1 MELETLVTES
11 ECCSHMDRFG
21 ICLQVGKQS
30 FQKCLRERFQ
40 TKQTPLVEY
49 AHDCMRL
56 RNHPELCKRTFQQL
70 ESLQNSETTL
80 LNHVESETSK
90 TADSQI
96 MFQGTHTKVFNS
108 IPFLLTI
115 FVYAKIWIAPLMAL
129 CMPFVLCI
137 MPYIIMITVME
148 IPIPWDTYITMM
160 KQMVFGIQ
168 SGEPWKFK
176 QIMQV
181 LWTGSSLLQ
190 GMIQPF
196 VTAYHTYHLDQ
207 SVCKRG
213 YALIELVQTGNQ
225 VLRMVQS
232 IGCFQGPL
240 TQFPEVPSDP
250 RQAAAWIQD
259 EPLGMKLIWDLL
271 GKLSVFVSISHE
283 PLWTPVSWTQSET
296 CTFTDVYD
304 LAIPREKAVKSTVTI
319 QTHNLLTGPNR
330 GGKSSNL
337 RAILQQLL
345 LGQTFGMTFGTR
357 GSWKPFG
364 CILTRLK
371 SRDHAGKESLFEM
384 EVRVASS
391 MIRFMKRHR
400 SVRTLILI
408 DELFH
413 STNPPD
419 AEISAKLFLRQ
430 LWELPN
436 CTSLVST
443 HIFSLCDTIQNSKD
457 QNSKDQN
464 SKDQQPSRIQLLC
477 CPAVETE
484 SGIQYSYK
492 IQPGICTVSSVKEV
506 LREAGLCA

>member
-1 MELETLVTES
+1 
-11 ECCSHMDRFG
+11 MDRFE

-30 FQKCLRERFQ
+30 FQKSLRERFQ
-40 TKQTPLVEY
+40 TNSKPLVEY
-49 AHDCMRL
+49 SQDCMRL
-56 RNHPELCKRTFQQL
+56 RNYPDICKRAYEDL
-70 ESLQNSETTL
+70 ISLTSSEEIL
-80 LNHVESETSK
+80 LNHVTSETSK

-96 MFQGTHTKVFNS
+96 MFQGTHTKVFNT
-108 IPFLLTI
+108 IPFLLTL

-148 IPIPWDTYITMM
+148 IPIPWDTYVTMM

-168 SGEPWKFK
+168 SGEPWKAK
-176 QIMQV
+176 QILQV

-196 VTAYHTYHLDQ
+196 VTAYHTYNLDQ
-207 SVCKRG
+207 TICRRG
-213 YALIELVQTGNQ
+213 HAVLAIVQTGNK
-225 VLRMVQS
+225 VLHMIRS
-232 IGCFQGPL
+232 IGCFQGHS
-240 TQFPEVPSDP
+240 TNFPDVPSDP
-250 RQAAAWIQD
+250 RQAAAWMQD
-259 EPLGMKLIWDLL
+259 EPLGMKMIWELL
-271 GKLSVFVSISHE
+271 GKLSVFVSIANQ
-283 PLWTPVSWTQSET
+283 PLWTPVSWTKSDQ
-296 CTFTDVYD
+296 CTLTDLYD
-304 LAIPREKAVKSTVTI
+304 LAIPREKAVKSTVMI
-319 QTHNLLTGPNR
+319 QPHNLLTGPNR

-345 LGQTFGMTFGTR
+345 LGQTFGMTFGAR
-357 GSWKPFG
+357 GGWKPFG

-371 SRDHAGKESLFEM
+371 SSDHAGKESLFEM

-391 MIRFMKRHR
+391 MIRFMKRNR

-419 AEISAKLFLRQ
+419 AEISAKLFLNQ
-430 LWELPN
+430 LWGLSN

-443 HIFSLCDTIQNSKD
+443 HIFSLCDTIQQSK
-457 QNSKDQN
+457 QSK
-464 SKDQQPSRIQLLC
+464 IQLLC
-477 CPAVETE
+477 CPAEETK
-484 SGIQYSYK
+484 SGITYSYK